1 MSSPTFGAAPA
12 ASLILASGFWAAGTV
27 ISKAMLTSVSPIT
40 LLIVQLAPS
49 VIVLWLIAYASGARS
64 ASTRSLVIIILLGF
78 LNPGLAYTF
87 SMLGLARTTAG
98 VASLL
103 WAAEPAL
110 VIVMARLVIGE
121 RLHLGLIA
129 TVVVAFVGVLLVA
142 GPTGNGEGIGWGNG
156 LVLMG
161 VSCCAL
167 YTVLSRKIVS
177 DISPL
182 FIVATQQSAGLICAL
197 CVWPFFEDGQSRRLL
212 LSLSAAQWVGAVAS
226 GLMYYGAAFWF
237 YLIGLRSVPA
247 SVAAAFLNLI
257 PVFTIAASYLVL
269 DEHLSL
275 SQWLGAIVILISVC
289 ALLVWGKRQVATLS
303 TG

>member
-1 MSSPTFGAAPA
+1 MSSPTFGAAPV
-12 ASLILASGFWAAGTV
+12 ASLILASAFWAAGTV

-40 LLIVQLAPS
+40 FLIVQLAPS
-49 VIVLWLIAYASGARS
+49 ALVLWLITYGSGARS
-64 ASTRSLVIIILLGF
+64 TSIINLVIIILLGF

-87 SMLGLARTTAG
+87 SMLGLAQTTAG

-110 VIVMARLVIGE
+110 VIVMACLLIRE
-121 RLHLGLIA
+121 RLNVGLVA
-129 TVVVAFVGVLLVA
+129 TTAVAFVGVLLVA
-142 GPTGNGEGIGWGNG
+142 GATASASAIGWGNG

-167 YTVLSRKIVS
+167 YTVLSRKVIS

-182 FIVATQQSAGLICAL
+182 FIVATQQSAGLVCAL
-197 CVWPFFEDGQSRRLL
+197 CVWPFSDDAQSRQMIF
-212 LSLSAAQWVGAVAS
+212 SLSANQWVGAVAS
-226 GLMYYGAAFWF
+226 GLMYYAAAFWF

-247 SVAAAFLNLI
+247 GVAAAFLNLI

-275 SQWLGAIVILISVC
+275 RQWIGAMIILISVC
-289 ALLVWGKRQVATLS
+289 ALLVWSTRQTVALS
-303 TG
+303 TR